1 MFDASRR
8 GGCVAWLLIGS
19 ARADM
24 GWQVWLLDVSG
35 RCRMFEGGGIGHEGW
50 QVQLLDDDGRGRMF
64 EAGGIGGEGWQV
76 QLFDASGRGGMF
88 EAVGIDISTPLF
100 S

>member
-1 MFDASRR
+1 
-8 GGCVAWLLIGS
+8 
-19 ARADM
+19 
-24 GWQVWLLDVSG
+24 
-35 RCRMFEGGGIGHEGW
+35 MFEGGGIGHEGW